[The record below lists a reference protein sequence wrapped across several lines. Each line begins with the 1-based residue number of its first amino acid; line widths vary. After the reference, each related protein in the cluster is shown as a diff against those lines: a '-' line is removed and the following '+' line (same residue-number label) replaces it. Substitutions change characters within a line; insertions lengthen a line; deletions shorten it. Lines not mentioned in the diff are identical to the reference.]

1 MRIALT
7 ILILALIT
15 ACGGEEPKEEKIVQD
30 HIDENGNVDSL
41 KFYEEKLNAD
51 PNNPMV
57 LFERAQF
64 YIRKGNVELAE
75 LDLEL
80 ALQKDSSIL
89 KIHKLYADVNLAKLD
104 LEKSKYHYDYVIE
117 RDTMNAEA
125 FVGLGK
131 LYAALNNSQQAIY
144 YLGEALKINPY
155 LPEPY
160 FTKGLIYRS
169 DYYVR
174 DDEDPRKEES
184 WQRAVS
190 SFQTAVEQD
199 PNYYSAYIEM
209 GVMYDEK
216 GDSLALE
223 YYNSAID
230 IAPNS
235 LEAWYNKGMYFQN
248 RGEVDNALNCYYQ
261 LNDIDETWAD
271 PYYNL
276 GYIHLLMTNEL
287 DSSIYYFERATQ
299 LDPMYYQ
306 AYNNMG
312 FAYEKKGDFKN
323 ARKFYQKAVEINPDF
338 QLAKDNLNAID
349 S

>member
-1 MRIALT
+1 MRIALS
-7 ILILALIT
+7 ILIIALIT
-15 ACGGEEPKEEKIVQD
+15 SCGGEESNNDPILVD
-30 HIDENGNVDSL
+30 ITDENGVVDSL
-41 KFYEEKLNAD
+41 KFYQEKLNAD
-51 PNNPMV
+51 PENPLV
-57 LFERAQF
+57 LYERAQY
-64 YIRKGNVELAE
+64 YIRRGQVGQAQI
-75 LDLEL
+75 DLEL
-80 ALQKDSSIL
+80 ALYKDSSIL
-89 KIHKLYADVNLAKLD
+89 KVHKLYADVHLAQLD
-104 LEKSKYHYDYVIE
+104 LERSKYHYDYVLQ
-117 RDTMNAEA
+117 RDSANTGA
-125 FVGLGK
+125 FIGLGK
-131 LYAALNNSQQAIY
+131 IYAALNNSQQAIY

-169 DYYVR
+169 DYYSR
-174 DDEDPRKEES
+174 DIEDPRKEES
-184 WQRAVS
+184 WERAVS

-235 LEAWYNKGMYFQN
+235 LEAWYNKGMYYQN
-248 RGEVDNALNCYYQ
+248 RGEVDNALNCYYTI
-261 LNDIDETWAD
+261 NDIDETWPD
-271 PYYNL
+271 PYYNE
-276 GYIHLLMTNEL
+276 GYIHLLMTNDL

-306 AYNNMG
+306 AFNNMG
-312 FAYEKKGDFKN
+312 LAYEKKGDFKN
-323 ARKFYQKAVEINPDF
+323 ARKYYQKAVEINPNF

-349 S
+349 

>member
-1 MRIALT
+1 MRIT
-7 ILILALIT
+7 ISILILALF
-15 ACGGEEPKEEKIVQD
+15 ASCGGEEPQDNKIQVD
-30 HIDENGNVDSL
+30 ITDEIGVVDSL

-51 PNNPMV
+51 PENPLV
-57 LFERAQF
+57 LFERAKY
-64 YIRKGNVELAE
+64 YIRKGNVVQAQV
-75 LDLEL
+75 DLEF
-80 ALQKDSSIL
+80 ALKKDSSIL

-104 LEKSKYHYDYVIE
+104 LEISKYHYDYVIK
-117 RDTMNAEA
+117 RDSMNTGAYT
-125 FVGLGK
+125 GLGK

-169 DYYVR
+169 DYYSR
-174 DDEDPRKEES
+174 DTEDHRKDES
-184 WQRAVS
+184 WDRAVS

-199 PNYYSAYIEM
+199 PNYYAAYIEM

-230 IAPNS
+230 IAPSS
-235 LEAWYNKGMYFQN
+235 LEAWYNKGMYYQN
-248 RGEVDNALNCYYQ
+248 RGEVDNALYCYYTI
-261 LNDIDETWAD
+261 NDIDETWAD

-312 FAYEKKGDFKN
+312 FAYEKKGDIKN

-349 S
+349 

>member
-1 MRIALT
+1 MRIALS
-7 ILILALIT
+7 ILILALV
-15 ACGGEEPKEEKIVQD
+15 ASCGGDEPDNDKTSVD
-30 HIDENGNVDSL
+30 LTDENGQIDSL
-41 KFYEEKLNAD
+41 AFYEEKLNAD
-51 PNNPMV
+51 PENPLV
-57 LFERAQF
+57 LYERAQF
-64 YIRKGNVELAE
+64 YIRRGQVGQAQI
-75 LDLEL
+75 DLEL
-80 ALQKDSSIL
+80 ALNKDSSIL
-89 KIHKLYADVNLAKLD
+89 KIHKLYADVRLAKLE
-104 LEKSKYHYDYVIE
+104 LEPSKYHYDYILE
-117 RDTMNAEA
+117 RDSLNTGAYI
-125 FVGLGK
+125 GLGK
-131 LYAALNNSQQAIY
+131 IYAALNNSQQAIY
-144 YLGEALKINPY
+144 YLSEALKINPY
-155 LPEPY
+155 LAEPY

-169 DYYVR
+169 DYYSR
-174 DDEDPRKEES
+174 EIDDPRKEES
-184 WQRAVS
+184 WDRAVS

-235 LEAWYNKGMYFQN
+235 LEAWYNKAMYFQN
-248 RGEVDNALNCYYQ
+248 RGEVDNALNCYYTI
-261 LNDIDETWAD
+261 NEIDETWPD

-276 GYIHLLMTNEL
+276 GYIHLLMTHEY
-287 DSSIYYFERATQ
+287 DSSIFYFERATQ

-312 FAYEKKGDFKN
+312 LAYEKKGDMNN

-349 S
+349 

>member
-1 MRIALT
+1 MRIVLSIF
-7 ILILALIT
+7 ILVLIT
-15 ACGGEEPKEEKIVQD
+15 SCGGDEQKVESTDQSITN
-30 HIDENGNVDSL
+30 ENGIVDSL
-41 KFYEEKLNAD
+41 KFYQEKLNAD
-51 PNNPMV
+51 PNNPLV
-57 LFERAQF
+57 LFERAQY
-64 YIRKGNVELAE
+64 YIRRGNVEQAQF
-75 LDLEL
+75 DLES
-80 ALQKDSSIL
+80 ALEKDSSIL
-89 KIHKLYADVNLAKLD
+89 KVHKLYADVNLAKLN
-104 LEKSKYHYDYVIE
+104 LEKSKYHYDYIIE
-117 RDTMNAEA
+117 RDSANAGA
-125 FVGLGK
+125 YIGLGK

-169 DYYVR
+169 DYYTR
-174 DDEDPRKEES
+174 EIDDPRKEES
-184 WQRAVS
+184 WDRAVS

-235 LEAWYNKGMYFQN
+235 LEAWYNKAMYFQN
-248 RGEVDNALNCYYQ
+248 RGEVDNALNSYYKI
-261 LNDIDETWAD
+261 NEIDETWPD

-276 GYIHLLMTNEL
+276 GYIHLLMTSEL

-312 FAYEKKGDFKN
+312 LAYEKKGDFKN

-349 S
+349 